1 MCNRII
7 IILLVLGIS
16 GQSSAQDNLLDSLDT
31 DNTNVITVWPS
42 FKGLEIVNL
51 QSTKMVGQGDLYF
64 VVSHRFGSLQDGIN
78 TFFGLDN
85 ATTKLGFIYGIK
97 NWMSIGISRHT
108 LNSAYELAFKYRLIN
123 QDKNSLISLVG
134 YNTIQI
140 NSQLDKDIYPQLSFQ
155 NRLSYSSQVLISR
168 SLSKD
173 LTIEL
178 IVSYI
183 HKNVYN
189 PIIENQKQ
197 FSIGGGGR
205 FKLSKRLSLNA
216 EYMYSN
222 MPSFYR
228 NPLSLG
234 LDIETGGH
242 VFQLLFTNSQGM
254 TESTYLTNAVGDWG
268 NGDVYFGFNLYR
280 VF

>member
-1 MCNRII
+1 M
-7 IILLVLGIS
+7 
-16 GQSSAQDNLLDSLDT
+16 
-31 DNTNVITVWPS
+31 
-42 FKGLEIVNL
+42 
-51 QSTKMVGQGDLYF
+51 
-64 VVSHRFGSLQDGIN
+64 
-78 TFFGLDN
+78 
-85 ATTKLGFIYGIK
+85 
-97 NWMSIGISRHT
+97 
-108 LNSAYELAFKYRLIN
+108 
-123 QDKNSLISLVG
+123 
-134 YNTIQI
+134 
-140 NSQLDKDIYPQLSFQ
+140 
-155 NRLSYSSQVLISR
+155 
-168 SLSKD
+168 
-173 LTIEL
+173 EL

-205 FKLSKRLSLNA
+205 FKLSKRLSVNA

-254 TESTYLTNAVGDWG
+254 TESSYLTNAAGDWA

>member
-7 IILLVLGIS
+7 IILLILGIS

-31 DNTNVITVWPS
+31 DTNATTVWPS
-42 FKGLEIVNL
+42 FKGLQIVSL

-64 VVSHRFGSLQDGIN
+64 VVSHRFGSLKDGIN

-97 NWMSIGISRHT
+97 NWVSIGISRHT
-108 LNSAYELAFKYRLIN
+108 LNKTYELAFKYRLIN
-123 QDKNSLISLVG
+123 QNENSLISLVG

-140 NSQLDKDIYPQLSFQ
+140 SSQLDKDVYPQLSFQ
-155 NRLSYSSQVLISR
+155 NRLSYTSQVLISR
-168 SLSKD
+168 SLSKA
-173 LTIEL
+173 LTIEV

-183 HKNVYN
+183 HKNVYD

-205 FKLSKRLSLNA
+205 FKLSKRLSVNA

-222 MPSFYR
+222 KPSFYR

-254 TESTYLTNAVGDWG
+254 TESSYLTNAAGDWG

>member
-7 IILLVLGIS
+7 IVLLILGIS
-16 GQSSAQDNLLDSLDT
+16 GQSSAQDNLLDNLDT
-31 DNTNVITVWPS
+31 DTNATTVWPS
-42 FKGLEIVNL
+42 FKGLQIVNL

-64 VVSHRFGSLQDGIN
+64 VVSHRFGSLKDGIN

-97 NWMSIGISRHT
+97 NWVSIGILRHT
-108 LNSAYELAFKYRLIN
+108 LNKTYELAFKYRLIN
-123 QDKNSLISLVG
+123 QNENSLISLVG

-140 NSQLDKDIYPQLSFQ
+140 NSQLDKDVYPQLSFQ
-155 NRLSYSSQVLISR
+155 NRLSYTSQVLISR
-168 SLSKD
+168 SLSKN
-173 LTIEL
+173 LTMEL

-205 FKLSKRLSLNA
+205 FKLSKRLSVNA

-254 TESTYLTNAVGDWG
+254 TESSYLTNAAGDWA

>member
-7 IILLVLGIS
+7 VILLILGIS

-31 DNTNVITVWPS
+31 DTNAITVWTS
-42 FKGLEIVNL
+42 FKGLQIVNL

-64 VVSHRFGSLQDGIN
+64 VVSHRFGSLKDGIN

-85 ATTKLGFIYGIK
+85 ATTKLGFIYGVK

-108 LNSAYELAFKYRLIN
+108 LNKAYELAFKYRLIN
-123 QDKNSLISLVG
+123 QDENSLISLVG

-140 NSQLDKDIYPQLSFQ
+140 NSQLDKDVYPQLSFQ
-155 NRLSYSSQVLISR
+155 NRLSYTSQVLISR
-168 SLSKD
+168 SLSKA
-173 LTIEL
+173 LTIEVV
-178 IVSYI
+178 VSYI
-183 HKNVYN
+183 HKNVYD

-222 MPSFYR
+222 MLSFYR

-254 TESTYLTNAVGDWG
+254 TESSYLTNAAGDWG
-268 NGDVYFGFNLYR
+268 NRDVYFGFNLYR